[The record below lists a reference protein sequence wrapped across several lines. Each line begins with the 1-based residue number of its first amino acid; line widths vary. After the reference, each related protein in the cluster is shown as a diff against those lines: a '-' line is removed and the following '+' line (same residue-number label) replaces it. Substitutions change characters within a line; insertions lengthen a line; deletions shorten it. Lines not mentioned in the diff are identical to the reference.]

1 MSDPIN
7 VAFCEVF
14 AFQTTVSPVYFI
26 IFGVVIVVVVILKLY
41 SKYREKQEFHE
52 KPHHKKTTQPIVDR
66 TPELIKTMRLNLG
79 PDKKELRQIGIFF
92 GFSDAQNQYI
102 KRVCEEGKITHPGQ
116 IFSDYGS
123 ITELLESRLAKA
135 QQAQHPTKE
144 SEAEKT
150 LIYTLRETVENRKKS
165 GKRITSTR
173 MIPER
178 STISITVPEGEQYR
192 VELVHNASMGL
203 VCSIPVDSDGNPV
216 RVPLWAKLSAFLTV
230 KTNQSYKFDTR
241 VIKYESDLSSTR
253 IVLAQTD
260 AIQAM
265 PDRSHDR
272 RQLTTA
278 CVFSP
283 ATVGTV
289 MNGKKTERRFYP
301 SHVSYSGALLDIS
314 AGGCSIQTEK
324 PVKPGEYLEIRCIL
338 EKQTED
344 TMIGKTVRVQAESS
358 DSPSVMHI
366 QFAKMPRVT
375 MNRIFSFVYADG
387 DHKQ

>member
-1 MSDPIN
+1 MND
-7 VAFCEVF
+7 AMLYALCQVF
-14 AFQTTVSPVYFI
+14 AYQTTVSPVYFI
-26 IFGVVIVVVVILKLY
+26 ILGIAVVVIVSLKFY
-41 SKYREKQEFHE
+41 SMYRAKQEFRE
-52 KPHHKKTTQPIVDR
+52 KPHPKRTQPIVDR

-92 GFSDAQNQYI
+92 GFTDLQNQYV
-102 KRVCEEGKITHPGQ
+102 KRACEDGKITHPGQ
-116 IFSDYGS
+116 IFSDYGR

-135 QQAQHPTKE
+135 QQAPHPTKE
-144 SEAEKT
+144 TEAEKT
-150 LIYTLRETVENRKKS
+150 IIYTIREAVENRKKQ
-165 GKRITSTR
+165 GKKITSTR
-173 MIPER
+173 MIPEK
-178 STISITVPEGEQYR
+178 STISITVPEGEQYS

-203 VCSIPVDSDGNPV
+203 VCSIPVDSDGTPV

-260 AIQAM
+260 SIQAM

-272 RQLTTA
+272 KRLTTP

-289 MNGKKTERRFYP
+289 LNGKKSERRFYT
-301 SHVSYSGALLDIS
+301 SHISVDGTILDIS
-314 AGGCSIQTEK
+314 AGGCSIQTKK
-324 PVKPGEYLEIRCIL
+324 PLKPGDYMEIRCIL
-338 EKQTED
+338 EKHTED
-344 TMIGKTVRVQAESS
+344 TMIGKTVRVQAESP

-366 QFAKMPRVT
+366 QFAKMPRAT

>member
-1 MSDPIN
+1 MNDPFY

-14 AFQTTVSPVYFI
+14 AFQTTVSPFYFI
-26 IFGVVIVVVVILKLY
+26 ILGVVIVVVVILKLY
-41 SKYREKQEFHE
+41 SKYSAKQEFHD
-52 KPHHKKTTQPIVDR
+52 KPHPKRAQPIVDR

-79 PDKKELRQIGIFF
+79 PDKKELRQIGLFF
-92 GFSDAQNQYI
+92 GFKDLQNQYI
-102 KRVCEEGKITHPGQ
+102 KRVCEAEKITHPGQ
-116 IFSDYGS
+116 IFSDYGK
-123 ITELLESRLAKA
+123 ITELLESRLVKA
-135 QQAQHPTKE
+135 QQSQHPTKE
-144 SEAEKT
+144 TEAEKT
-150 LIYTLRETVENRKKS
+150 IIYTIRESVENRKKQ

-173 MIPER
+173 MIPEK
-178 STISITVPEGEQYR
+178 STLSITVPEGEQYS

-203 VCSIPVDSDGNPV
+203 VCSMPLDSDGTPV

-260 AIQAM
+260 SIQSM

-272 RQLTTA
+272 KRLTMPCA
-278 CVFSP
+278 FSP
-283 ATVGTV
+283 VTVGTV
-289 MNGKKTERRFYP
+289 SNGKKTERRFYP
-301 SHVSYSGALLDIS
+301 SHLSMDGTILDIS
-314 AGGCSIQTEK
+314 AGGCSIQTNK
-324 PVKPGEYLEIRCIL
+324 PLKPGEYMEIRCIL

-344 TMIGKTVRVQAESS
+344 TMIGKTVRVQAESP

-366 QFAKMPRVT
+366 QFAKMPRAT